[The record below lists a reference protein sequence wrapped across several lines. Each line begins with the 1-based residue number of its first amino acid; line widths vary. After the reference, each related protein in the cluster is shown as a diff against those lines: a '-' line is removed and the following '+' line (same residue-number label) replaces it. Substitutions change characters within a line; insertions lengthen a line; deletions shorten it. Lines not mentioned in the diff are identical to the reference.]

1 MRPHVTVLDSKR
13 HDAFLREERKDP
25 VTKEPFKAGDRV
37 VICAGCRSAFLE
49 TSWLFRGQRHCGQSD
64 TLEGVEVD
72 DAGRRFSKRA
82 TQAEERSAEHSA
94 SSASDDSPLSE
105 GQSAEGTPAPASVRL
120 RDIPVRLAD
129 IPIQLSPIIKLREM

>member
-13 HDAFLREERKDP
+13 HDAFLREQRKDP

-49 TSWLFRGQRHCGQSD
+49 ASWLFRGQKHCGQSE

-72 DAGRRFSKRA
+72 DAGRRFSRRA
-82 TQAEERSAEHSA
+82 AEAEEHSA
-94 SSASDDSPLSE
+94 SDTSPLPE
-105 GQSAEGTPAPASVRL
+105 EQSADVPSAPASVRL

-129 IPIQLSPIIKLREM
+129 IPTQLSPIIKLREM